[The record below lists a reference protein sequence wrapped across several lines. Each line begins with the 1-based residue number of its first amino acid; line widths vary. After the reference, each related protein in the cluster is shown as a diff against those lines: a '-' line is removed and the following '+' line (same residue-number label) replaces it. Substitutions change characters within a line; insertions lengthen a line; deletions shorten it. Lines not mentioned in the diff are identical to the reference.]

1 MNVKKVIICYGNVE
15 RKRCSKHRPVAA
27 HFHPKDVLVVGLL
40 AGAAVVAV
48 PALFG
53 HLDVQT
59 LAMEGSGTGL
69 AAQQTA
75 P

>member
-1 MNVKKVIICYGNVE
+1 MSARMPFALEMIYVNAAEC
-15 RKRCSKHRPVAA
+15 RPVAA
-27 HFHPKDVLVVGLL
+27 PLHPQDVLVVGFL
-40 AGAAVVAV
+40 ACAAVVAV

-59 LAMEGSGTGL
+59 LAMEGGRTGL
-69 AAQQTA
+69 AAQQAA